1 MKCERER
8 STHSFLAQELEKS
21 EKKRWG
27 VGVEDRTGQ
36 KGKVIKGNNERKK
49 RESRAMHS
57 DLMKCDSLI
66 NNMIKKCDAC

>member
-1 MKCERER
+1 M
-8 STHSFLAQELEKS
+8 
-21 EKKRWG
+21 
-27 VGVEDRTGQ
+27 GVEDRTGQ
-36 KGKVIKGNNERKK
+36 KGKVIKENNERKK

>member
-8 STHSFLAQELEKS
+8 SSHSFLAQELEES

-27 VGVEDRTGQ
+27 VGLEDRTGQ
-36 KGKVIKGNNERKK
+36 KGKVINERKK

>member
-1 MKCERER
+1 MK
-8 STHSFLAQELEKS
+8 
-21 EKKRWG
+21 KKRWG

-36 KGKVIKGNNERKK
+36 KGKVIKGNKERKK

>member
-1 MKCERER
+1 MRER
-8 STHSFLAQELEKS
+8 SRHSFLTQELEKS
-21 EKKRWG
+21 EKRGGGRGWK
-27 VGVEDRTGQ
+27 TGQ
-36 KGKVIKGNNERKK
+36 KGKVIKGNKERKK